1 MKYLLSI
8 LILFSGLCFAND
20 IDVAKERHS
29 NLNEEDILLVCDFPT
44 SNGKKKLEERH
55 LFIIT
60 SEIKYSL
67 RTYYDEEEIKVISK
81 LVVIE
86 EKAQSYAMPNPD
98 PEINRPIS
106 INRFNLVLDTGDNY
120 FRSCRNVN
128 KTDYLFAEDEMLKMA
143 GEIRAKRKI

>member
-29 NLNEEDILLVCDFPT
+29 NLNEADILLVCDFPT
-44 SNGKKKLEERH
+44 SNEKIKLEERH

-60 SEIKYSL
+60 SEIKYSM
-67 RTYYDEEEIKVISK
+67 RTYYDQEEIKVIFK
-81 LVVIE
+81 LVEIE
-86 EKAQSYAMPNPD
+86 EKAQRYYMPNPD
-98 PEINRPIS
+98 PEINRSIS
-106 INRFNLVLDTGDNY
+106 INRFNLVLDAADEY
-120 FRSCRNVN
+120 FRQCRKVN
-128 KTDYLFAEDEMLKMA
+128 ETDYRFAEDEMLKMA